1 MHPAVEIVHLEGL
14 YCSGLGDFVIKLYQ
28 LFIEECS
35 SIVAELD
42 PDSGSD
48 QLKKNV
54 FEFLHA

>member
-42 PDSGSD
+42 PDGLGS
-48 QLKKNV
+48 
-54 FEFLHA
+54 

>member
-14 YCSGLGDFVIKLYQ
+14 YCSGLGHFVIKLYQ

-42 PDSGSD
+42 PDGLGS
-48 QLKKNV
+48 
-54 FEFLHA
+54 